1 MQVYNCIIIEDEP
14 LAAQLLQE
22 YIAQIPQLKFTG
34 HYRTAM
40 EALVPL
46 QEQKTDI
53 LFLDIHLPGIKG
65 FNFLRTLHRAPAVI
79 VTTAYHQYALEG
91 YELNVRDYLIKPVSF
106 TRFSQAVTKAIP
118 SLSGLPVN
126 TAQLPESILLP
137 VDRKKIRLEL
147 DKILYVESKR
157 EYVQVVTTGGE
168 YISKITT
175 MEMEEMLPQPM
186 FQRVHR
192 SFIVSMDKITAFSK
206 TRLDLGVYSI
216 PIGKSYR
223 ARITL

>member
-46 QEQKTDI
+46 QEQKIDI

-65 FNFLRTLHRAPAVI
+65 FSFLRTLHRAPAVI

-118 SLSGLPVN
+118 SLSGLP
-126 TAQLPESILLP
+126 AILPNFP
-137 VDRKKIRLEL
+137 K
-147 DKILYVESKR
+147 
-157 EYVQVVTTGGE
+157 
-168 YISKITT
+168 
-175 MEMEEMLPQPM
+175 
-186 FQRVHR
+186 
-192 SFIVSMDKITAFSK
+192 AF
-206 TRLDLGVYSI
+206 YC
-216 PIGKSYR
+216 P
-223 ARITL
+223 